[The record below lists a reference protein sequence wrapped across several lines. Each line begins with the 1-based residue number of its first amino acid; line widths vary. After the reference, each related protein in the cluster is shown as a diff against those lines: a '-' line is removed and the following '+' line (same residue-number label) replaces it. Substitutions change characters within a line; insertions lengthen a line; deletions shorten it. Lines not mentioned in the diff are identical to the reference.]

1 MAWGTSWLDLQP
13 SLRLGRASSKVCW
26 THLCNTG
33 GLCRQA
39 GVSRMAGQLPV
50 QTLSG
55 GVQLEQSRGRNA
67 EDRRVHA
74 LLRLSGRFKGENQSG
89 GEDSRRR

>member
-39 GVSRMAGQLPV
+39 GVSRMGGNY
-50 QTLSG
+50 LSKPS
-55 GVQLEQSRGRNA
+55 V
-67 EDRRVHA
+67 
-74 LLRLSGRFKGENQSG
+74 GEYNWSSQ
-89 GEDSRRR
+89 EAATHRTAMCMRCYD

>member
-1 MAWGTSWLDLQP
+1 
-13 SLRLGRASSKVCW
+13 
-26 THLCNTG
+26 
-33 GLCRQA
+33 
-39 GVSRMAGQLPV
+39 MAGQLPV
-50 QTLSG
+50 QTFSG